1 MTYSSSI
8 AMSRAM
14 SAPRSQNRRSQNFG
28 GRNQNSVDYRR
39 SGAKLGPISNTV
51 ILIILACLLGLLY
64 LTQVTKTDA
73 YGYSIDKL
81 QTRQT
86 QLKHENEDLTL
97 ASAQMQSLDRVGA
110 SSQATAMVPIA
121 PSGTVRE

>member
-14 SAPRSQNRRSQNFG
+14 TTRSVRSQSSQRFANRGYNA
-28 GRNQNSVDYRR
+28 VDFRR

-51 ILIILACLLGLLY
+51 ILIVLACLLGLLY

-81 QTRQT
+81 QTKQT
-86 QLKHENEDLTL
+86 ALKQENEDLTL
-97 ASAQMQSLDRVGA
+97 ASAQMQSLDRVQSSAA
-110 SSQATAMVPIA
+110 SSGLVAVA
-121 PSGTVRE
+121 PSGTVQ